1 MFLSPLAQQSRVVQ
15 QVLTCRTGLEQS
27 TEALQALTENYSDIS
42 SLLSNT
48 RSLLSTL
55 VRSQKSDTWYLETAF
70 YVLVGTIIWL
80 IFRRF
85 LYGPLWWLVW
95 LPLKLFF
102 RASGAGLGAL
112 GILGAS
118 GVASTT
124 TGRPPLIE
132 KPSATGGFP
141 TWASTA
147 QAPRIVVGGGRK
159 NPSDL
164 SDTRTDTPSIR
175 PSMTDD
181 IAKAIEK
188 ANEQPRTATQPEE
201 SPGTGNPEKPAE
213 SDAKGGQQAARNPK
227 KRMWEEDKE
236 AKKQEE
242 RAKDEL

>member
-1 MFLSPLAQQSRVVQ
+1 M
-15 QVLTCRTGLEQS
+15 LTYRTGLEQS
-27 TEALQALTENYSDIS
+27 TETLQALTENYSDIS
-42 SLLSNT
+42 SLLSNS

-124 TGRPPLIE
+124 RGRPTLIE
-132 KPSATGGFP
+132 KPSATGDFP

-159 NPSDL
+159 DPSDL
-164 SDTRTDTPSIR
+164 YDTRTDTPSIR

-188 ANEQPRTATQPEE
+188 ANEQPSAASRPKE
-201 SPGTGNPEKPAE
+201 SAETGKSQKSAE
-213 SDAKGGQQAARNPK
+213 SDGKDGQQGSRNPK

-242 RAKDEL
+242 QAKDEL